1 MAGYLSPPPMPA
13 AAYIVDRGGYVEHY
27 KTQTELY
34 RQTGQK
40 LVLLEC
46 NSACTMALS
55 LPRDQ
60 VCVYS
65 YSKLKFHAA
74 YNETTKEIAQI
85 ETDKLFGMYPPRIQ
99 QKLGKLEKEFKTLT
113 GTQLIQLG
121 VKACKK

>member
-1 MAGYLSPPPMPA
+1 MAGYLSPPPMPHT
-13 AAYIVDRGGYVEHY
+13 AYIVDRGGIVIQY

-34 RQTGQK
+34 RRTGQK

-74 YNETTKEIAQI
+74 YREDTKEISERSTA
-85 ETDKLFGMYPPRIQ
+85 ELFSMYPPKIQ

-113 GTQLIQLG
+113 GNQLIALG
-121 VKACKK
+121 VKPCK

>member
-1 MAGYLSPPPMPA
+1 MVDYLNPPAMPMPA
-13 AAYIVDRGGYVEHY
+13 HIIDRGGYVEKY

-34 RQTGQK
+34 RRTGQK

-74 YNETTKEIAQI
+74 YDESTKQVAPKETAE
-85 ETDKLFGMYPPRIQ
+85 LFSMYPIKIQ
-99 QKLGKLEKEFKTLT
+99 QKLGSLEKNFKTLT
-113 GTQLIQLG
+113 GQQLIKLG
-121 VKACKK
+121 VKACK

>member
-13 AAYIVDRGGYVEHY
+13 AAYIIDRGGYVERY

-40 LVLLEC
+40 IVLLEC

-55 LPRDQ
+55 LPREQ

-74 YNETTKEIAQI
+74 YDERTKQVVQS
-85 ETDKLFGMYPPRIQ
+85 ETDKLFSMYPPRIQ

-113 GTQLIQLG
+113 GNQLIALG